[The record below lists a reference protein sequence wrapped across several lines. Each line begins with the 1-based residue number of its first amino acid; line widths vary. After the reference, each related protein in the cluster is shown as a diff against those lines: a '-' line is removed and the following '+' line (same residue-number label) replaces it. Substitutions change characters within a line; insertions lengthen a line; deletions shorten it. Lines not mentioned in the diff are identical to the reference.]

1 MSSVIQVYPPGGDSH
16 PVDGLYLQHD
26 LREERRG
33 ARPFVY
39 TNFVSSLDGRIAV
52 KQEDRNRWRI
62 PPQIQ
67 TDEDRRLYHELAAQ
81 ADVIIITGRHA
92 RSILQNEQLLPFPYL
107 TPVERCDLKQWRL
120 DHGRGAVP
128 ALAVVSMTLKFPG
141 GEIRNTLGC
150 DVHALTGSEGKD
162 TQKRTLTEQGV
173 EVMVPGEQPFVP
185 GAALVEA
192 LGQRGLALQYS
203 VAGPGVLNTL
213 LDDGVLDRLYLTRVD
228 TLVAGKEYYSFCEA
242 EHLQRVLVPRLRV
255 QYRLEDTARVGQSFE
270 VYDIRY

>member
-1 MSSVIQVYPPGGDSH
+1 MSSVIQVYPPVGDSH

-26 LREERRG
+26 LREECRG
-33 ARPFVY
+33 AKPFVY

-52 KQEDRNRWRI
+52 KQEDSNRWRI

-81 ADVIIITGRHA
+81 ADVIIIAGGHA
-92 RSILQNEQLLPFPYL
+92 RSLLKNEQLLPFPYL

-120 DHGRGAVP
+120 EHGRSAVP
-128 ALAVVSMTLKFPG
+128 ALAVASVYLQFPG
-141 GEIRNTLGC
+141 GEIGNTLGC
-150 DVHALTGSEGKD
+150 DVYALTGSESKD
-162 TQKRTLTEQGV
+162 TQKQTLTQQGV
-173 EVMVPGEQPFVP
+173 EVMVLGEQPFVS
-185 GAALVEA
+185 GATMVEA

-203 VAGPGVLNTL
+203 VAGPGVMNTL

-228 TLVAGKEYYSFCEA
+228 ELVPGKEYYLFFEA
-242 EHLQRVLVPRLRV
+242 ERLQRNPVPRLRV

-270 VYDIRY
+270 IYDIRY